1 VLKRR
6 ASRIAVSGFLL
17 AVAVSGLTACRTSP
31 SVAAYVGDEQVTV
44 TELEAAVDERTAD
57 PDIAA
62 FVEGNEA
69 EYTRRV
75 LNILV
80 QEQVHTAAAERY
92 DVEVTDADVRS
103 RIDELL
109 GNDDP
114 EQVFTQLA
122 QQGISQGDVFET
134 VRQQLLRREIA
145 LAEGK
150 VEEPSEEDLRAQYEK
165 TKVDQAQYRFGYITV
180 PDQATADS
188 VQAALEADPTQ
199 YGVIAAQ
206 YAGPTTLVELESRAP
221 ADIPGP
227 LLEPIQAAQPNT
239 AFTLPV
245 EEVQGVIVTLVEG
258 VVYPSFEEQRPQLE
272 QEFTD
277 ASDAAG
283 NALVDEVRADLDVV
297 INPRYGVLGDTGEL
311 VPGDSGVVDILGD
324 QDPAAAAPGGA
335 GN

>member
-6 ASRIAVSGFLL
+6 APRIALTGFLL

-31 SVAAYVGDEQVTV
+31 SVAAYVDDEQVSV
-44 TELEAAVDERTAD
+44 DELGAAVDQRVAD
-57 PDIAA
+57 KGVAA
-62 FVEGNEA
+62 YAEA
-69 EYTRRV
+69 NGADFTRRV
-75 LNILV
+75 LSLLV
-80 QEQVHTAAAERY
+80 QEEIYAVVAERY
-92 DVEVTDADVRS
+92 DVQVTDAQVRT

-109 GNDDP
+109 GEDDP
-114 EQVFTQLA
+114 DTVYSTLA
-122 QQGISQGDVFET
+122 QQGISRQDVFEN

-145 LAEGK
+145 LEQGK
-150 VEEPSEEDLRAQYEK
+150 VQEPSEAELRARYEE
-165 TKVDQAQYRFGYITV
+165 TRTSLAQVRFGYITV
-180 PDQATADS
+180 PDQAAADAL
-188 VQAALEADPTQ
+188 VAQLQAAPGRYEAA
-199 YGVIAAQ
+199 AAQ
-206 YAGPTTLVELESRAP
+206 FAGPTTLATLEERTIDQVPAP
-221 ADIPGP
+221 LAERIGT
-227 LLEPIQAAQPNT
+227 ARPNT
-239 AFTLPV
+239 AFSVAVPDVGL
-245 EEVQGVIVTLVEG
+245 IVTFVEG
-258 VVYPSFEEQRPQLE
+258 VVYPTFEEQRPQLE